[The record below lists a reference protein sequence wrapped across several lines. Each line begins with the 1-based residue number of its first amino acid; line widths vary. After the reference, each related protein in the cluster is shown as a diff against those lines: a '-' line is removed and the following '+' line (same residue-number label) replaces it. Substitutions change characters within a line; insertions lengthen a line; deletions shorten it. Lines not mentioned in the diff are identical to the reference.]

1 MKEQKMRK
9 LHNPETGR
17 HWYMRIVSL
26 LLVAV
31 LLWIGL
37 ENTILQVQAGQ
48 EKGPIILNGDVPD
61 VDFWHGTAKNNR
73 PCRIRSIK
81 MQMTQNVTGAKVQ
94 VRSSGQN
101 VTTQLSNGT
110 VTAKYLDE
118 DATFSMTF
126 NSNVDYHLD
135 NYSVKYRTK
144 NDYSYEAQYDRFTVA
159 QTRTYYK
166 LVTKSDSSDGSA
178 EFEAAVRKIY
188 GPDCNESVLM
198 AKNIDGNNTFS
209 IAVANAAKETGY
221 QLYQPGRKL
230 PLMTDGKEVVR
241 VDMLT
246 VSEGDLYISGEGRFW
261 GLKQTNIRFEYAA
274 AIFKVH
280 SYKLNNTAKRV
291 LSPTAV
297 LESGKNLSS
306 DAISADDTIISL
318 DMAVPSGLT
327 EEEKTNYTIACQD
340 GKFQYVLSD
349 TQIANQSEIEDWKDW
364 NSSKTVDVKSYQ
376 WLYLRSVPK
385 STSENIWEKQ
395 SSKGIW
401 DQIFIGAC
409 KRDDHNIDI
418 YIAAG
423 ECR

>member
-61 VDFWHGTAKNNR
+61 EPFWHGTANNNK
-73 PCRIRSIK
+73 PCRIQNID
-81 MQMTQNVTGAKVQ
+81 MQITQKVENPKVQ
-94 VRSSGQN
+94 IKSSGKN
-101 VTTQLSNGT
+101 VETKLSDGT

-126 NSNVDYHLD
+126 NSNVDYHL
-135 NYSVKYRTK
+135 NSYSVKYRTK
-144 NDYSYEAQYDRFTVA
+144 RDYSYAAQYDRFTVA

-188 GPDCNESVLM
+188 GPDCNKSVLM
-198 AKNIDGNNTFS
+198 AKNKDGNHTFS

-221 QLYQPGRKL
+221 QLYQPGMKL

-246 VSEGDLYISGEGRFW
+246 VSEGDLYISGEGRLW
-261 GLKQTNIRFEYAA
+261 GL
-274 AIFKVH
+274 
-280 SYKLNNTAKRV
+280 
-291 LSPTAV
+291 
-297 LESGKNLSS
+297 
-306 DAISADDTIISL
+306 
-318 DMAVPSGLT
+318 
-327 EEEKTNYTIACQD
+327 
-340 GKFQYVLSD
+340 
-349 TQIANQSEIEDWKDW
+349 
-364 NSSKTVDVKSYQ
+364 
-376 WLYLRSVPK
+376 
-385 STSENIWEKQ
+385 
-395 SSKGIW
+395 
-401 DQIFIGAC
+401 
-409 KRDDHNIDI
+409 
-418 YIAAG
+418 
-423 ECR
+423 